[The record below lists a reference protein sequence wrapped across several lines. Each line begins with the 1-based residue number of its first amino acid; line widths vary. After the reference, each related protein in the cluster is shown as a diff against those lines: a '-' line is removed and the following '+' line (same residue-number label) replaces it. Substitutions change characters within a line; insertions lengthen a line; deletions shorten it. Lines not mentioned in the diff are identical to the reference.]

1 MSQEE
6 ILDLKFD
13 LLDPNLL
20 DKIADSFNEKIIG
33 ETNNKKILFLAC
45 MSKDL
50 PQENRIS
57 AMISSSSSAGKS
69 NITNRILDAFSDDV
83 IEYTQF
89 TDSFYMRKLGNTSL
103 DGKIIKIEQME
114 KENKEGQADMF
125 RLKHQLSEGKTKTGL
140 SERNEEGKWEA
151 KDMIVDGYPVF
162 ISTTTNPEI
171 QIETINRLFLIE
183 LDESKEQTAR
193 ITKQVLSQYSTLK
206 KQNTWGIQINE
217 IKKLTAIYKKRAREI
232 KSVIIP
238 YGPKLEK
245 LFQNANMELRRDL
258 KKILN
263 LTCVIA
269 FSHFARRKALAEVVT
284 VPKDSFEVQKE
295 YHYHLIADVEDFEE
309 AIKIGK
315 DVIRQTMNKVNST
328 TIQIIEIVKQLD
340 NLSDGN
346 GCEISQISNEM
357 GYSQNRM
364 RELMKQGIE
373 AGLVLTKR
381 NEHNKYSYF
390 PSAKPIQTVL
400 DNSVEFTDSEF
411 DEWLESITS
420 EQGHKYELKEPKTFT
435 HTPS

>member
-340 NLSDGN
+340 KLSDGN

>member
-1 MSQEE
+1 LSQEE

-340 NLSDGN
+340 KLSDGN